1 MSASSIASVLFGD
14 GKRYVQSHFPIT
26 RLPLTHR
33 LQDKKKKSK
42 NAKGTKDQAEATTST
57 PKTPNGSGLKQ
68 RDLTPRV
75 EEVEDD

>member
-1 MSASSIASVLFGD
+1 LIASVLFGD
-14 GKRYVQSHFPIT
+14 GKRCVQS
-26 RLPLTHR
+26 LPLIAKSP
-33 LQDKKKKSK
+33 LNLWQDKKKKSK
-42 NAKGTKDQAEATTST
+42 NVSKAGKGSKDQAEATTST